1 MSDDFSRRKVEQSWE
16 PGTLDATRRNIG
28 PIDKEEAARMTQ
40 ILGGEIKMEK
50 SAPVDYSAFPPK
62 ERSYIHRSSGKTA
75 GFTPANQPPFHR
87 FNPIPYLFCSILQTR
102 IYHRHDVDI
111 MGKHNKERHAAAMLK
126 TTAQKDSTPKTDGKK
141 AKKN

>member
-1 MSDDFSRRKVEQSWE
+1 M
-16 PGTLDATRRNIG
+16 
-28 PIDKEEAARMTQ
+28 
-40 ILGGEIKMEK
+40 
-50 SAPVDYSAFPPK
+50 
-62 ERSYIHRSSGKTA
+62 
-75 GFTPANQPPFHR
+75 PAYQPPFHT

-102 IYHRHDVDI
+102 IYHRNDVDI